1 MLWGDSMPKRRGKY
15 NQFSNE
21 INKQVKRYNEKI
33 KQIKNKYPELK
44 NLYKDSLKSSELKD
58 VILTA
63 KDLKKLTSS
72 IDKLFISENIK
83 PITTK
88 SGITLNKWAI
98 DEYNKDVK
106 IVNKLKLKELD
117 IMLKTPFKGTE
128 FSYAQMGGDIGN
140 ELRPINKKY
149 NEYDKVTDFRKMLKS
164 VQFRSFP
171 SYSKYR
177 NNLYKDNFIKSLY
190 QVGNEYIDEYGNIQ
204 TIDLKDVIS
213 KIPAEKF
220 IDFLRNIGEDL
231 HLILNENYTVL
242 QQRERLT
249 ELVELVKGFG
259 VDVV

>member
-33 KQIKNKYPELK
+33 KRIKNKYPELK
-44 NLYKDSLKSSELKD
+44 NLYKDSLKRSELKD
-58 VILTA
+58 VILTS

-72 IDKLFISENIK
+72 IDKLFIAENIK
-83 PITTK
+83 PIKTK
-88 SGITLNKWAI
+88 SGITLNKWVI

-117 IMLKTPFKGTE
+117 IMLKTPFKGSE

-140 ELRPINKKY
+140 ELRPISKKV
-149 NEYDKVTDFRKMLKS
+149 NEYNKVSDFRKMLKS

-177 NNLYKDNFIKSLY
+177 NNLYKENFIKSLY
-190 QVGNEYIDEYGNIQ
+190 QVGNEYIDEYGNVQ
-204 TIDLKDVIS
+204 TIDLKEIIS

-220 IDFLRNIGEDL
+220 IDFLRTIGEDL

-249 ELVELVKGFG
+249 ELVELTKGFG